1 MTQTYLVR
9 VRGVSYSNADGTSRQ
24 EIIRRLS
31 KGEALQLRADPLN
44 EHDRWAVAVLT
55 RAGDQIGFLPS
66 DARDASALLKGE
78 PVKATVYR
86 VIGGTN
92 WFQRRIMGKEN
103 VGVVL
108 RLTKGEVDWDRYNRL
123 VAMAQSFDQQ
133 IREAHALEKS
143 GDIEAAISAYEQ
155 AISAVRRLTEE
166 HPHASAHRNEPAPVD
181 RLSLLLERK
190 KRFEDAL
197 SVIQSFRMTFDPVQP
212 RTAVAETIRKR
223 EERLKSKL
231 SR

>member
-1 MTQTYLVR
+1 M
-9 VRGVSYSNADGTSRQ
+9 
-24 EIIRRLS
+24 
-31 KGEALQLRADPLN
+31 
-44 EHDRWAVAVLT
+44 LT
-55 RAGDQIGFLPS
+55 RGGDQIGFLPS

-78 PVKATVYR
+78 PMNATVYR

-123 VAMAQSFDQQ
+123 VAMAQLLDQQ
-133 IREAHALEKS
+133 IREAHVLEKS
-143 GDIEAAISAYEQ
+143 GDIEAAIVAYEQ

-181 RLSLLLERK
+181 RLNLLLERK

-197 SVIQSFRMTFDPVQP
+197 SIIQSF
-212 RTAVAETIRKR
+212 
-223 EERLKSKL
+223 
-231 SR
+231 